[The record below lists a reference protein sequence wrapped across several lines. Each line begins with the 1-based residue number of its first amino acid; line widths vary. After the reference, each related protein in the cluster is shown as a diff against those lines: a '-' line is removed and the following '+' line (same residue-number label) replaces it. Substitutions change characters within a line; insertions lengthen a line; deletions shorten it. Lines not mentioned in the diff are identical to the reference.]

1 MLGLYAILTG
11 KAPGIMTENRGSRP
25 KVKAQGDAP
34 RGASSGRRPGRNT
47 TFQAEVYKDGV
58 PPPIE
63 PQDLLDPEATGARL
77 GEEMDGFYQPTAML
91 DKGELLGELAEI
103 AKDVPDTRAAV
114 ETETPPRGCR
124 LIIVAGPDIGTEW
137 AFKQAEIVLGRDEEC
152 ELVMPDI
159 GVSRRHAKITLE
171 NGKFILTDFGSG
183 NGTYLN
189 GVRIQREDL
198 ASGDEI
204 LIGERTLR
212 FVELNDPPATA
223 AAHPVP
229 LVANE
234 PVVGSVPKIPVA
246 KDPALGK
253 ASQVD
258 VGVVP
263 KVDGPEK
270 AGSLQAPGPGASK
283 QKVSAQ
289 GAALRK
295 VLTLVGAIAFI
306 AACAFAGWTLLLKSE
321 QRKSEI
327 KRQEAAKRHFLQG
340 IELVKALRFGDAL
353 LLFDRVA
360 QFEKDEARAKR
371 AREYKEHCEKELK
384 VWDTIEAARKLAES
398 GRHAE
403 ALGLLEG
410 VKEDTAY
417 GPEIERLKK
426 EYSKKIAEAM
436 LKEARAKLAAGDYDG
451 ALEIAEAAIAQAP
464 SLSSAL
470 TMREEIEE
478 ARREANKPKPKP
490 KDEIPPELF
499 RAVALYKNDQIGA
512 AIDAAEAAGGTNAQ
526 TYVARMKRVKSL
538 LAEAEQAHRKKAAA
552 ELLRIAPAALEV
564 DQQISDG
571 DGKVRSKLKG
581 YYADGLY
588 LKGIEAYQDKDF
600 VRAYQLLNDALKQ
613 KPGHQLSET
622 RLAELS
628 RKARDL
634 YYEGYVLKDS
644 NPAETRKVFRRLT
657 QMTKP
662 DNQYHRLA
670 EKWLVANGG

>member
-1 MLGLYAILTG
+1 MS
-11 KAPGIMTENRGSRP
+11 ENRGSKP
-25 KVKAQGDAP
+25 KVKAQGDMP
-34 RGASSGRRPGRNT
+34 RGASGGRRPGRNT
-47 TFQAEVYKDGV
+47 TFQAEAYKSDL
-58 PPPIE
+58 PPLE
-63 PQDLLDPEATGARL
+63 PSDLLDPEATGASRL
-77 GEEMDGFYQPTAML
+77 PEEVDGFYQPTAML

-114 ETETPPRGCR
+114 EASAPPKGCR

-137 AFKQAEIVLGRDEEC
+137 AFKQPEIVLGRDEEC

-159 GVSRRHAKITLE
+159 GVSRRHAKISLE
-171 NGKFILTDFGSG
+171 NNNFILTDFGSG

-189 GVRIQREDL
+189 GVRIQRESL

-212 FVELNDPPATA
+212 FVELNEAPATG
-223 AAHPVP
+223 AAHPIPEPLAPEPIIGSASKVP
-229 LVANE
+229 LA
-234 PVVGSVPKIPVA
+234 P
-246 KDPALGK
+246 DPALGK

-258 VGVVP
+258 IGVVP
-263 KVDGPEK
+263 RVDGPEK
-270 AGSLQAPGPGASK
+270 VGSLRAQLEAGAKAS
-283 QKVSAQ
+283 SQ
-289 GAALRK
+289 GAALRR
-295 VLTLVGAIAFI
+295 VLVIVGAVVFV
-306 AACAFAGWTLLLKSE
+306 AAIGFAGWFYWKTA
-321 QRKSEI
+321 RDH
-327 KRQEAAKRHFLQG
+327 KRALARTEESKREFLQG
-340 IELVKALRFGDAL
+340 IELTKALRFGDAMF
-353 LLFDRVA
+353 LFDRVLEV
-360 QFEKDEARAKR
+360 QPEHARAKD
-371 AREYKEHCEKELK
+371 YKAHCEKELK
-384 VWDTIEAARKLAES
+384 VWDTIESSRKLAES

-417 GPEIERLKK
+417 GPEIERLKQ
-426 EYSKKIAEAM
+426 EYAKKIAEAM

-451 ALEIAEAAIAQAP
+451 ALEIAEAALVQAP
-464 SLSSAL
+464 SLQAAQAL
-470 TMREEIEE
+470 RDEIEDQ
-478 ARREANKPKPKP
+478 RREAMKPKPKP
-490 KDEIPPELF
+490 KEAIPPELL
-499 RAVALYKNDQIGA
+499 RAVALYKNDQIGP

-526 TYVARMKRVKSL
+526 AYVARMKRMKQL
-538 LAEAEQAHRKKAAA
+538 TAEADVAHRKKAAG
-552 ELLRIAPAALEV
+552 ELLRIAPAALEI
-564 DQQISDG
+564 DQQIADG
-571 DGKVRSKLKG
+571 DGKVRAKLKG

-644 NPAETRKVFRRLT
+644 NPAETKKVFRRLT
-657 QMTKP
+657 QMTKA

-670 EKWLVANGG
+670 EKWLAANGG